1 VLDSVELETR
11 GVPTVTIATQWFV
24 EAARIQASLVG
35 VPDLRI
41 VGMDYVGNQGQGH
54 WMSDD
59 ERIAMLDAHWEDILA
74 ALTRGNDD

>member
-1 VLDSVELETR
+1 MLDSFELETR

-35 VPDLRI
+35 MPDLRI

-54 WMSDD
+54 WMSRD
-59 ERIAMLDAHWEDILA
+59 ERIRMIDAHWDDIVA
-74 ALTRGNDD
+74 ALTRSIHD